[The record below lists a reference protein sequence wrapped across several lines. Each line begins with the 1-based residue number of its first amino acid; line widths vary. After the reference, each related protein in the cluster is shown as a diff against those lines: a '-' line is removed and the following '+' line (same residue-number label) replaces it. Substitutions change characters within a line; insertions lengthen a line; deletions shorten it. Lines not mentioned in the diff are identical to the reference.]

1 MIAQTDGQAD
11 SYIHV
16 PIFVWGGGV
25 GGIMSKW
32 QPLFCITTHDSLY
45 KYSKK
50 ETEYQ
55 QTARI

>member
-11 SYIHV
+11 SYIYMYLYL
-16 PIFVWGGGV
+16 FV
-25 GGIMSKW
+25 GGIMTKW